1 VIRFEGISKI
11 YSKDVVLK
19 NINWEIKKGEKIGL
33 VGSNGAGKSTQFKI
47 LIGEE
52 DQTSGTIIKE
62 GNPKIAHLKQE
73 LDCNLNYSVREELE
87 SSFKDIKI
95 VALKLLEIEN
105 ENDLSGLLIFASEGI
120 NGTICAEK
128 YVIDIVINL
137 LNKYTINRNLNI
149 KVNFSKKK
157 VFKKLKIKIKN
168 EIVTMGINEINPSE
182 DNGTYIDS
190 ADWNKLIKNQNTIVI
205 DTRNHYEVSIGTFQN
220 SINPNTR
227 NFSEF
232 PRWVDDHLDSH
243 LENKELKENFSNF
256 FKISLLKQ
264 TSKGKK
270 NAVVEGFNIS
280 SGETLAII
288 DSDFTVDIDDSIAA
302 IMESTK
308 NKNIL
313 INCARTTFPMEK
325 DAMRWA
331 NYIGNR
337 LFAIFLSILIN
348 KPISDSLCGTKVFSR
363 KFFKL
368 MKQNGS
374 WDSKSDPFG
383 DFTIIFEAAK
393 NNIKIL
399 NYPVRYYARKSGAP
413 NISRWIDG
421 LKLLKVCWIY
431 MIADI

>member
-1 VIRFEGISKI
+1 MKSVNTWNLTHNKLHQLFKDNYEFISIKVRGNTWEPITRWLRLDSRIFRETTSRARITLCDIESLAEIYNYRSIRWKAKKLTPLPTQLIPKS
-11 YSKDVVLK
+11 LK
-19 NINWEIKKGEKIGL
+19 NTLRKLPIIKQLAYEIEIVFYKYSENTSDHLI
-33 VGSNGAGKSTQFKI
+33 SI
-47 LIGEE
+47 LIPARNEA
-52 DQTSGTIIKE
+52 
-62 GNPKIAHLKQE
+62 GNK
-73 LDCNLNYSVREELE
+73 
-87 SSFKDIKI
+87 
-95 VALKLLEIEN
+95 
-105 ENDLSGLLIFASEGI
+105 GLLINA
-120 NGTICAEK
+120 
-128 YVIDIVINL
+128 
-137 LNKYTINRNLNI
+137 LNK
-149 KVNFSKKK
+149 
-157 VFKKLKIKIKN
+157 FK
-168 EIVTMGINEINPSE
+168 EIP
-182 DNGTYIDS
+182 
-190 ADWNKLIKNQNTIVI
+190 NKLEIIFVEGNSHDNT
-205 DTRNHYEVSIGTFQN
+205 YEI
-220 SINPNTR
+220 
-227 NFSEF
+227 
-232 PRWVDDHLDSH
+232 L
-243 LENKELKENFSNF
+243 KELKENFSDF
-256 FKISLLKQ
+256 FNISLLKQ

-270 NAVVEGFNIS
+270 NAVVDGLNIS

-308 NKNIL
+308 NENIL

-363 KFFKL
+363 KFFKF

-399 NYPVRYYARKSGAP
+399 NYPVRYYARKSGTP

-431 MIADI
+431 MISDI

>member
-1 VIRFEGISKI
+1 MKSANTWNLTNNKLHQLFKINSELISIKVRGNAWEPITRWLRLDSRVFRETTNQARITLGDIESLAEIYNYRPIRWKAKKLTPLKTDII
-11 YSKDVVLK
+11 PQALK
-19 NINWEIKKGEKIGL
+19 NIFRKL
-33 VGSNGAGKSTQFKI
+33 P
-47 LIGEE
+47 
-52 DQTSGTIIKE
+52 IIKQLAYELEIVFYKYNENLNNQLISIVIPARNEAGNKELLINALNKFKRIPNKLEIIFVE
-62 GNPKIAHLKQE
+62 GN
-73 LDCNLNYSVREELE
+73 S
-87 SSFKDIKI
+87 
-95 VALKLLEIEN
+95 
-105 ENDLSGLLIFASEGI
+105 ND
-120 NGTICAEK
+120 N
-128 YVIDIVINL
+128 
-137 LNKYTINRNLNI
+137 
-149 KVNFSKKK
+149 
-157 VFKKLKIKIKN
+157 
-168 EIVTMGINEINPSE
+168 
-182 DNGTYIDS
+182 TY
-190 ADWNKLIKNQNTIVI
+190 LM
-205 DTRNHYEVSIGTFQN
+205 
-220 SINPNTR
+220 
-227 NFSEF
+227 
-232 PRWVDDHLDSH
+232 L
-243 LENKELKENFSNF
+243 KELKENFKNF
-256 FKISLLKQ
+256 YNISLIKQ

-288 DSDFTVDIDDSIAA
+288 DSDFTVDIDDSISA

-308 NKNIL
+308 NENIL

-348 KPISDSLCGTKVFSR
+348 KQVSDSLCGTKVFSR

-368 MKQNGS
+368 MKKNGS
-374 WDSKSDPFG
+374 WESKSDPFG

-431 MIADI
+431 MISDI